1 MADRK
6 TLAMDEV
13 NDLAYEPFIALFGSI
28 IEHCSLCAAAVWQN
42 RPFRDVHH
50 IHQLICDL
58 LDKLP
63 DSGKQGILRLH
74 PDLAGKLAGN
84 LTSESQREQKAAG
97 MDTLTPQE
105 REIMLER
112 NDCYKTKFGFPFVI
126 CARNNKKDAI
136 LDGLKHRLQNSIDEE
151 LLTGIEEVKKI
162 GMLRL
167 MDIIEK

>member
-1 MADRK
+1 MSIRSWFVIMKKNEFVNIMTLNTASKYMPALRRKWDLRQIVLCFRK

-63 DSGKQGILRLH
+63 DSGQWSIVQH
-74 PDLAGKLAGN
+74 IMYCN
-84 LTSESQREQKAAG
+84 L
-97 MDTLTPQE
+97 
-105 REIMLER
+105 
-112 NDCYKTKFGFPFVI
+112 
-126 CARNNKKDAI
+126 
-136 LDGLKHRLQNSIDEE
+136 
-151 LLTGIEEVKKI
+151 
-162 GMLRL
+162 
-167 MDIIEK
+167 